1 MAEIKNY
8 TLNFSCGHSLCEFNF
23 AGAKLAY
30 SEVERFG
37 RLQRS
42 VFHG

>member
-23 AGAKLAY
+23 SGEKLAFA
-30 SEVERFG
+30 EIQ
-37 RLQRS
+37 RLVSVQLRS
-42 VFHG
+42 FNG